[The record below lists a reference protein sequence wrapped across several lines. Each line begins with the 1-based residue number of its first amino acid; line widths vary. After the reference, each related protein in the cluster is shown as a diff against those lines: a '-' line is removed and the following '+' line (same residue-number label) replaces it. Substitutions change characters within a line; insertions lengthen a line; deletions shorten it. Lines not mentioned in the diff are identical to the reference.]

1 MGGEVTSLCLI
12 VNKADGHSQN
22 HTVGNYPE
30 LIGSMEVQK
39 VEMIELFNEHKKNSR
54 DASNYGRYA
63 KQFERYVEEDDG

>member
-1 MGGEVTSLCLI
+1 MI

-39 VEMIELFNEHKKNSR
+39 VEMIELFNEHKKIAEMQATMA
-54 DASNYGRYA
+54 DMPSNL
-63 KQFERYVEEDDG
+63 KDMLKKMMDDDD